1 VHGHRERKKGIGGMK
16 ATPPLTLAEAAHIA
30 GITGRPR
37 NAAKK
42 LRHMILVKERRIKKP
57 IMLRNGG
64 NGKGARYL
72 VTMWSLRRY
81 LPELFDRRDEI
92 VERFRAE
99 MAEVVERLA
108 EHEALIEHLGQI
120 VGAKIRAGELPGVTK
135 S

>member
-1 VHGHRERKKGIGGMK
+1 
-16 ATPPLTLAEAAHIA
+16 
-30 GITGRPR
+30 
-37 NAAKK
+37 
-42 LRHMILVKERRIKKP
+42 MILVKERRIKKL

-81 LPELFDRRDEI
+81 LPELFDRRDGI

-108 EHEALIEHLGQI
+108 DTRGFNRTLRTDRWGQ
-120 VGAKIRAGELPGVTK
+120 IRAGELPR
-135 S
+135 